1 MRRLSAPLA
10 APLLALLL
18 AACGLLPGASV
29 DLTGDW
35 QLADGTVDGAA
46 IPMEI
51 GKLITLGVEGTTV
64 HGRSACNLYSG
75 SIDVRDGRVSIG
87 QLGST
92 EMACD
97 PDVMAVEAT
106 FQGALPRVDR
116 AARSG
121 DELTLSG
128 SAAELRFRR
137 VAPIPDASLTG
148 TRWTLE
154 SLISGETASS
164 VGGDGA
170 LQLAA
175 DGTLAG
181 STGCRRFSAH
191 CQRSGDHL
199 TLSQLITA
207 MRPCSTDLAAQDGHV
222 LEVLQAGVEIAIE
235 GDQLTLVAGEGRG
248 LAYRSAGP
256 SAPGASPGG
265 SASGV
270 GVDGTPVSS
279 R

>member
-1 MRRLSAPLA
+1 MRRLATPIA
-10 APLLALLL
+10 AAFVALLL

-35 QLADGTVDGAA
+35 RLAAGTVDGAA

-51 GKLITLGVEGTTV
+51 GKLVTLSVEGTTV

-75 SIDVRDGRVSIG
+75 SISVRDGRVSIG

-92 EMACD
+92 EMACG

-116 AARSG
+116 ASRSG

-128 SAAELRFRR
+128 SGVQLRFKR
-137 VAPIPDASLTG
+137 VAPVPNASLTG

-154 SLISGETASS
+154 SLISGETVSS
-164 VGGDGA
+164 VSGDGA

-175 DGTLAG
+175 DGTLGG

-191 CQRSGDHL
+191 YQRSGEQL
-199 TLSQLITA
+199 ARSQLLTD
-207 MRPCSTDLAAQDGHV
+207 MRPCGADLAAQDGHV
-222 LEVLQAGVEIAIE
+222 LGVLQAGVEVAIQ
-235 GDQLTLVAGEGRG
+235 GDQLTLVADDGRG
-248 LAYRSAGP
+248 LAYRSAGLSSP
-256 SAPGASPGG
+256 DVSPGG

-270 GVDGTPVSS
+270 GPGGTPLSS